1 MHYPIRKNA
10 STSYLTI
17 SHVICYDIFVT
28 WHAKRGLQGMY
39 KFYGK
44 TCYKLV
50 QLYMLKAN
58 QIIAT
63 ATWESTWVLQ
73 PSPFDRVKADLQ
85 VETNNHLSRPI
96 YW

>member
-17 SHVICYDIFVT
+17 TCYYIFVT
-28 WHAKRGLQGMY
+28 WHAKGGLQGIY

-63 ATWESTWVLQ
+63 ATWESPRVLQ